1 MLGAMLLSR
10 PKPPQAGA
18 KGQPLQGYSSQRQLP
33 PKVSGPPLAA
43 ASTPGRRAES
53 TASACEITHSKFKRA
68 LNVALPTQISEEPVF
83 FILRIR
89 PTVALTVPSIPQSST
104 VRGVAATESRSD
116 DVPKW
121 EFAQMWKFI
130 GLLFAMMLSF
140 GVSLSSAQT
149 SGEIPSPPN
158 SGKDKTLIE
167 NFVK

>member
-68 LNVALPTQISEEPVF
+68 PMEVQELHKHFGIIHQEVGLFSQSRLEMIAKLERRTPARAYIPEPIVGWHIEGFDQLWHITQHLCCVLGEPEAV
-83 FILRIR
+83 
-89 PTVALTVPSIPQSST
+89 
-104 VRGVAATESRSD
+104 
-116 DVPKW
+116 
-121 EFAQMWKFI
+121 
-130 GLLFAMMLSF
+130 
-140 GVSLSSAQT
+140 
-149 SGEIPSPPN
+149 
-158 SGKDKTLIE
+158 
-167 NFVK
+167 

>member
-68 LNVALPTQISEEPVF
+68 IIGAYFVARFIAGSDEFDEDKYRMTRERELKMIGSVAWENLKEAIDDASVIQRIQAAFDRSKRDWVF
-83 FILRIR
+83 Q
-89 PTVALTVPSIPQSST
+89 V
-104 VRGVAATESRSD
+104 
-116 DVPKW
+116 
-121 EFAQMWKFI
+121 
-130 GLLFAMMLSF
+130 
-140 GVSLSSAQT
+140 
-149 SGEIPSPPN
+149 
-158 SGKDKTLIE
+158 
-167 NFVK
+167 